1 MRQLTLILMLGLAG
15 CAALRPGM
23 SYVAPEISA
32 TDAKVLASDAV
43 DYLAGA
49 LPAARTTVVLDA
61 VSNERSD
68 VLRPALIADLRATG
82 FGVRPMVQPTPD
94 ARPAD
99 GVPVRYVV
107 SQLEGGVVMR
117 LHYRGTEA
125 ARFYR
130 RGNDGALAVSG
141 PFTVRETGQ

>member
-1 MRQLTLILMLGLAG
+1 MRRLALILLLSLAG
-15 CAALRPGM
+15 CAALRPGA
-23 SYVAPEISA
+23 SYVAPGISA

-61 VSNERSD
+61 APSD

-82 FGVRPMVQPTPD
+82 FGVRPLDQSTQE
-94 ARPAD
+94 ARQSE

-130 RGNDGALAVSG
+130 RGNDGALSISG